1 WRLVE
6 AGSEA
11 VGPLTTVLAGD
22 ANTQARFKAAWALGK
37 IGDERAVDPLV
48 RALREDE
55 DPSVREWAASALEAI
70 GDPRAVPS
78 LARSLATDPSREV
91 RLRSSLARGAFGA
104 ISAFEDLLRE
114 GDLEAKRMAVVGLG
128 RLRSAGSMELVASHS
143 GDADP

>member
-1 WRLVE
+1 MEPLSELVRDLRSEDYFERQSAAWRLVE

-78 LARSLATDPSREV
+78 LARSLATDP
-91 RLRSSLARGAFGA
+91 
-104 ISAFEDLLRE
+104 
-114 GDLEAKRMAVVGLG
+114 
-128 RLRSAGSMELVASHS
+128 
-143 GDADP
+143 